1 MNFQLFEQLL
11 IRLINASPYLVVMNE
26 AMNWNNNEK
35 YEPFWFWWNF
45 IKLILR
51 SKYAYF
57 YEKNDISSDTIVCR
71 TESLVK
77 FGKHQR

>member
-35 YEPFWFWWNF
+35 YVPF
-45 IKLILR
+45 
-51 SKYAYF
+51 
-57 YEKNDISSDTIVCR
+57 
-71 TESLVK
+71 
-77 FGKHQR
+77 